1 MEMLTVVRTCRPE
14 KPGVGL
20 TRQSRCPIRTHAYYK
35 EAAAERD
42 IHWFNWQLRETTF
55 HVKNYR
61 NQRKKWIYYL
71 HKLWTKHRMFYHLI
85 TCKIL
90 TYLPYDRLPHPLVE
104 RPIPLGAYDNLDYHT
119 VNGARICRMLSHK
132 LEALGYPV
140 AHCEEISEMDV
151 YLSYYSSFIMI
162 SVDLDYF
169 RELYRV
175 LEAKQI
181 AHPWRILYSRMMIC
195 GYSFSNYD
203 YMEGYLHK
211 RYMSERADHYF
222 KLWTKRVQLTGE
234 PLALAETWMKRMKR
248 PSVRR

>member
-35 EAAAERD
+35 DAAAERD
-42 IHWFNWQLRETTF
+42 IHWFNWQLRATTF

-61 NQRKKWIYYL
+61 NQRKQWIYFL
-71 HKLWTKHRMFYHLI
+71 DKLWTKYRMFYHLL

-90 TYLPYDRLPHPLVE
+90 TYLPYDGLPHPLIE
-104 RPIPLGAYDNLDYHT
+104 RPIPIGFYDNLDYQT
-119 VNGARICRMLSHK
+119 VDCARLCRTLSHK

-151 YLSYYSSFIMI
+151 YLSYYNASIMMHLDA
-162 SVDLDYF
+162 DLL
-169 RELYRV
+169 RSMYRT
-175 LEAKQI
+175 LEAKKI
-181 AHPWRILYSRMMIC
+181 VHKWRILYSHMMEF
-195 GYSFSNYD
+195 GYSLSTYD
-203 YMEGYLHK
+203 YITGYLHK

-234 PLALAETWMKRMKR
+234 PLEWAEAWLKRMKR